1 MLVPL
6 NLEYPEPQA
15 GWFLQSRCQSISFL
29 HLKLSS
35 RFSSQSNPWPWVLP
49 GLGFFLCILLSLS
62 PCDNSWGCCHTGYRP
77 AHGPGWPCCSPQRPW
92 GPEPH
97 TRMPVQLTS
106 SPWTLGGQWRCYLPN
121 EVHADHSLPITTV
134 LGILGPRPPYLC
146 PVLRFSCSAFSN
158 IGQMNE
164 CIYISWNSSVERLR
178 MLSPMFIR
186 EHPVPCCGC
195 PMATRNVQLE

>member
-15 GWFLQSRCQSISFL
+15 GWFLQSRCQSWSFL

-49 GLGFFLCILLSLS
+49 GLGFSLCILLSLG
-62 PCDNSWGCCHTGYRP
+62 PCDSSCGCCHTGRRP
-77 AHGPGWPCCSPQRPW
+77 AHGPGWLCCSPQRPW
-92 GPEPH
+92 EPEPH
-97 TRMPVQLTS
+97 TRMPVKLTF
-106 SPWTLGGQWRCYLPN
+106 SPWTLGGQCRCYLPN
-121 EVHADHSLPITTV
+121 EAHADHSLPVTTI

-158 IGQMNE
+158 IGRMNV
-164 CIYISWNSSVERLR
+164 YISWNSSVNRLSL
-178 MLSPMFIR
+178 LSPMFIR

-195 PMATRNVQLE
+195 PMATRNVQLA